1 MDILLIEDDIVIA
14 ELIKTG
20 LAKAHFTVDVA
31 HDGEKG
37 LQLAQAGSYSVII
50 LDLML
55 PRQDGWS
62 ICQSLRAQRDTT
74 PILMLTARDTVEDR
88 VRGLETG
95 ADDYLPKPF
104 DFRELLARVRALMR
118 RDKVHR
124 SRLIQVGDLEI
135 DTTSR
140 SVRRGGQDIALT
152 PREYTLLEFLAAN
165 EGRVVTREMI
175 MDRVW
180 RDDDSYSN
188 TVDVYITFLRRK
200 IDAAHDVKLIQ
211 TIHRM
216 GYMLRS
222 PATEGHAP

>member
-1 MDILLIEDDIVIA
+1 MA